1 MLGGI
6 RNLSTTAWTAARIGL
21 QPAAFPLYIPDK
33 TGEMSVHSNRTP
45 RSARLYAGTFQ
56 DEDNYLTGG
65 KVRR

>member
-6 RNLSTTAWTAARIGL
+6 KNLSTTRGPKHGL
-21 QPAAFPLYIPDK
+21 GCKPAAFPLYIPDK
-33 TGEMSVHSNRTP
+33 TGEMSVHSTAPP
-45 RSARLYAGTFQ
+45 RLARLYEGTFQ